1 MLVDRGGVA
10 ASKVFT
16 IHIPYFGK
24 HKNNDARRSRS

>member
-1 MLVDRGGVA
+1 MLADRGDVA

-24 HKNNDARRSRS
+24 A